1 MRAVAERVTLG
12 GGLFRKCHQ
21 IRDFKGEMGQI
32 RANLYGAAGVVFA
45 DLDLL
50 FRAGSL
56 EKNKLGAPTTLATAY
71 FLEAEY
77 VTVKGDG
84 FFQI

>member
-1 MRAVAERVTLG
+1 MRTVAERVTLG

-32 RANLYGAAGVVFA
+32 RAYLHGAAGVVFA
-45 DLDLL
+45 DLDLF

-56 EKNKLGAPTTLATAY
+56 EKNQFGAATALAASY
-71 FLEAEY
+71 FLEAEH
-77 VTVKGDG
+77 VTVKRDG